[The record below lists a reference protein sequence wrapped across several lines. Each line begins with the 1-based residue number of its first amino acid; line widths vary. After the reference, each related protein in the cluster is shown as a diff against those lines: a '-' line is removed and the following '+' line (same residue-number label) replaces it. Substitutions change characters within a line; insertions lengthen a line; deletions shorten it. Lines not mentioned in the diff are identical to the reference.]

1 MPQKHSL
8 WLVPP
13 QPQRDRLEDAIATF
27 CQTTGLP
34 AFTPHVTLLGD
45 IPASADDISAALT
58 PLTRTWK
65 PLSLSLTETRTGADF
80 FMSFYACV
88 TAGPVLETLHQACCR
103 LFPDAAVPRQFTPHI
118 SLAYGPATDADKTRF
133 TATVAPDL
141 PLTFP
146 VDRVFIVRSS
156 NETPIA
162 DWACLQSLPF
172 GEAC

>member
-1 MPQKHSL
+1 MLQKHSL

-13 QPQRDRLEDAIATF
+13 LAQRDRLDDAVATF
-27 CQTTGLP
+27 CRTTGLP

-45 IPASADDISAALT
+45 IPATAEDIARRLT
-58 PLTRTWK
+58 PVVRGWSALPLT
-65 PLSLSLTETRTGADF
+65 LTETRSGADF

-88 TAGPVLETLHQACCR
+88 ATAPLLDRMHQACCT

-118 SLAYGPATDADKTRF
+118 SLAYGPATDADKARF
-133 TATVAPDL
+133 SASVAPDL
-141 PLTFP
+141 PLTFTA
-146 VDRVFIVRSS
+146 DRVFIVRSS

-162 DWACLQSLPF
+162 DWQCLRSLPF